1 MGPLP
6 IPEAASSQALPP
18 GTLLLLLAPVPSACT
33 VDHRTFHRTRLP
45 DCHHSKSDE
54 GDYLMPSS
62 ISYLV
67 VYHVI
72 KQYLGTANEGIS
84 VPVSTI
90 SGQLASGLVPS

>member
-1 MGPLP
+1 
-6 IPEAASSQALPP
+6 
-18 GTLLLLLAPVPSACT
+18 
-33 VDHRTFHRTRLP
+33 
-45 DCHHSKSDE
+45 
-54 GDYLMPSS
+54 MPSS

-67 VYHVI
+67 VYHASHVI